1 MWYTLVNI
9 KQSNNK
15 GDNTMRTIT
24 IITNSE
30 QNTNPDMIAEF
41 LENKGY
47 EDVTMAVEEMDIM
60 GLDRIT
66 LTGDKDL
73 YEHLKDYFNRETGMI
88 IAY

>member
-1 MWYTLVNI
+1 
-9 KQSNNK
+9 
-15 GDNTMRTIT
+15 MRTIT
-24 IITNSE
+24 IITNNE

-60 GLDRIT
+60 GVDRII

-73 YEHLKDYFNRETGMI
+73 YEHLKDYFSRETGMI

>member
-24 IITNSE
+24 IITNNE
-30 QNTNPDMIAEF
+30 QNTNPEMIAEF

-73 YEHLKDYFNRETGMI
+73 YEHLKDYFSRETGMI

>member
-15 GDNTMRTIT
+15 GDNIMKNIT
-24 IITNSE
+24 IITNNE

-47 EDVTMAVEEMDIM
+47 EDVTMVVEEMDIM

-66 LTGDKDL
+66 LTGDKVL
-73 YEHLKDYFNRETGMI
+73 FEHLKDYFSRETGMI